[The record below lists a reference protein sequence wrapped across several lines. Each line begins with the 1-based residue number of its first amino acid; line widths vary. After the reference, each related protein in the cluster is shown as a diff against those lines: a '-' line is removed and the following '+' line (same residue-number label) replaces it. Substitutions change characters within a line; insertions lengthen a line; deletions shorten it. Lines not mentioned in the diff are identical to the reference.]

1 MAKDPSDGTVQVQE
15 FPFGHLGSVRL
26 INDLK
31 HEAEKVENV
40 DLAPLVEEHRKS
52 VSAFRNAAK
61 ATKDDVKTLKQVEL
75 DALKQAAEELQDAA
89 HKAVSGLRAHKD
101 EKRDQLLAAKAD
113 AEAVLDGV
121 FDHLRELADYA
132 GGKRKE
138 AASLI
143 SARARAY
150 ADEVKRLGQSKD
162 SAKDGD

>member
-1 MAKDPSDGTVQVQE
+1 MAKDPSEGTVQVQE

-31 HEAEKVENV
+31 TEAEKVENV
-40 DLAPLVEEHRKS
+40 DLTPLVEEHRKS
-52 VSAFRNAAK
+52 VSAFKNAAK
-61 ATKDDVKTLKQVEL
+61 ATKQDVKALKQAEL

-89 HKAVSGLRAHKD
+89 HKAVAGLRAHKD
-101 EKRDQLLAAKAD
+101 EKRDQLQAAKAD

-132 GGKRKE
+132 NGKRKE
-138 AASLI
+138 AASLL

-150 ADEVKRLGQSKD
+150 ADEVKRLGKPTD
-162 SAKDGD
+162 PKGDD